1 MKVKKK
7 SKNLY
12 AKTGRK
18 SGPLDLVL
26 SPWARYLSGASVCYG
41 YASCLSHQASC
52 AGLTGWDTVNHC
64 EICET
69 QHECKVTASPT
80 LSFAFQRKNKYVG
93 ASPSDNF
100 LPCQLTS
107 KPLVLWTLNNSNK
120 QKTKRNNNQK
130 TSRREINPQFRVL
143 VF

>member
-41 YASCLSHQASC
+41 YASYLIRLLAQVSQ
-52 AGLTGWDTVNHC
+52 G
-64 EICET
+64 ET
-69 QHECKVTASPT
+69 
-80 LSFAFQRKNKYVG
+80 R
-93 ASPSDNF
+93 
-100 LPCQLTS
+100 
-107 KPLVLWTLNNSNK
+107 
-120 QKTKRNNNQK
+120 
-130 TSRREINPQFRVL
+130 
-143 VF
+143 